1 MRAEVPPGLAYSCFL
16 AIDANAHACNR
27 DSARRACR
35 AENDKYRLVKQ
46 VTVVVVLANLEH
58 DITIGDTGVV
68 TDIEQQEK
76 LFTHTDVQILQD
88 LCLGQCTV
96 MNSHEPQLPL
106 PLAVTGNL
114 IAQYKGKT
122 VVPINQTA
130 PGNRIDVIGEQTV
143 DIQAPAIDRIVGC
156 DDVLQGCLQVFVV
169 ISG

>member
-1 MRAEVPPGLAYSCFL
+1 MRAEVLPGLADGCFL
-16 AIDANAHACNR
+16 AIDANAHAGNR

-35 AENDKYRLVKQ
+35 VENDKYRLVEQ
-46 VTVVVVLANLEH
+46 VAVVVVLANLEH

-68 TDIEQQEK
+68 TDVKQQEK

-88 LCLGQCTV
+88 LCLGQGAV
-96 MNSHEPQLPL
+96 MNSHEAQLPL
-106 PLAVTGNL
+106 PLAVAGNL

-122 VVPINQTA
+122 VVPVNQTA
-130 PGNRIDVIGEQTV
+130 PGNRVDVSGEHTV

-156 DDVLQGCLQVFVV
+156 DDVLQGCLQVFIV